1 MPVRLILIAL
11 LAVSSM
17 SMVPVLVKST
27 SANEISIGIFR
38 LGIALLLISP
48 FVFYKQLLMK
58 LSRTQWLG
66 LMWIGLC
73 FGVHWLTYFYSI
85 KAAGAALA
93 AIAVSTY
100 GVHLLLLNVMF
111 KRYRIRYSEW
121 LAIALCICGCIMVA
135 PPLNWQESST
145 PGLLVGLLS
154 GFLYGA
160 MPLLH
165 QRANELPTMTR
176 TWGQFAFA
184 LLVFLLFA
192 ADFDTPETTL
202 DLHKLLAL
210 GVICTVLAHGLWVK
224 ASTELPA
231 LFTAMIYYLYVPL
244 AMISSYLILD
254 EEINMHMILGAAL
267 IISANSALA
276 LLQWQRQ
283 RKTTLAPD

>member
-1 MPVRLILIAL
+1 MPIRLILIAL
-11 LAVSSM
+11 LAVTSM

-48 FVFYKQLLMK
+48 FVFYRQLLLK
-58 LSRTQWLG
+58 LNKTQWLG
-66 LMWIGLC
+66 LFWIGLC

-100 GVHLLLLNVMF
+100 GVHLLLLNVVF
-111 KRYRIRYSEW
+111 KQYQIRVSEW
-121 LAIALCICGCIMVA
+121 LAIAVCIGGCIIVA

-145 PGLLVGLLS
+145 PGLIVGLIS
-154 GFLYGA
+154 GLLYGA

-165 QRANELPTMTR
+165 QRVNEIPTLTR

-184 LLVFLLFA
+184 LLVFLFFVR
-192 ADFDTPETTL
+192 DFEPPETML
-202 DLHKLLAL
+202 DVNKLLAL

-244 AMISSYLILD
+244 AMISSYFVLNEDISL
-254 EEINMHMILGAAL
+254 EMVLGASL
-267 IISANSALA
+267 IISANLTLA
-276 LLQWQRQ
+276 LLQWRRQ
-283 RKTTLAPD
+283 RKSQA

>member
-11 LAVSSM
+11 LAVTSM

-38 LGIALLLISP
+38 LGIALVLISP
-48 FVFYKQLLMK
+48 FVFYKKLLSGLNK
-58 LSRTQWLG
+58 TQWLA
-66 LMWIGLC
+66 LLWIGLC

-85 KAAGAALA
+85 KTAGAALA

-100 GVHLLLLNVMF
+100 GVHLLLLNVVF
-111 KRYRIRYSEW
+111 KNYQIHLTEW
-121 LAIALCICGCIMVA
+121 LAIAVCIGGCILVA
-135 PPLNWQESST
+135 PPLNWQEGSSI
-145 PGLLVGLLS
+145 GLIVGLIS

-165 QRANELPTMTR
+165 QRASELPTLTR

-184 LLVFLLFA
+184 LLVFCLFFG
-192 ADFDTPETTL
+192 DFELPQTVL
-202 DLHKLLAL
+202 DLNKLLAL

-244 AMISSYLILD
+244 AMISSYFVLKEDIGLQ
-254 EEINMHMILGAAL
+254 MILGAAL
-267 IISANSALA
+267 IITANSTLA
-276 LLQWQRQ
+276 ILQWRRQ
-283 RKTTLAPD
+283 RRS